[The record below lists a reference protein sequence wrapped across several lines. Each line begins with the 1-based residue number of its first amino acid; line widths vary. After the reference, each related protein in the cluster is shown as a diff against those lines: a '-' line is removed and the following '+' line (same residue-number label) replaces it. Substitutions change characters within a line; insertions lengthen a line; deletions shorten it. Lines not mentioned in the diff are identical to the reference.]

1 MIGREETKEIE
12 ILKNF
17 KKPRVGTCMKPMQ
30 IYKIISL
37 LKTRFRETYF

>member
-17 KKPRVGTCMKPMQ
+17 KKPRVATCMKPMH

-37 LKTRFRETYF
+37 LKTRFRET